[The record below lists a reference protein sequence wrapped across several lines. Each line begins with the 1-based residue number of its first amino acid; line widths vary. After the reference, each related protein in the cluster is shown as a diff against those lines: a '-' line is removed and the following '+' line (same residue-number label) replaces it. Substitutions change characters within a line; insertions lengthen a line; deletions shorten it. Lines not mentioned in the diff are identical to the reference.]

1 MYIIAYTIIS
11 CNRRLPVYVG
21 FEELHTPSAMRPTLC
36 ELFVSLI
43 LLFQTEWTGGIWSR
57 IRKNSQVWNNF
68 LVVGLFVARKKCY
81 WEKMRRCCINYSAE
95 FFDDTAT
102 KENSHTRLLLI
113 ICSIS
118 FFCPVAIGSKHT
130 KFGNPPELDP
140 NDNSFKAEF

>member
-1 MYIIAYTIIS
+1 M
-11 CNRRLPVYVG
+11 
-21 FEELHTPSAMRPTLC
+21 
-36 ELFVSLI
+36 
-43 LLFQTEWTGGIWSR
+43 
-57 IRKNSQVWNNF
+57 
-68 LVVGLFVARKKCY
+68 ARKKCY

-130 KFGNPPELDP
+130 KFGNPPEPGYDTFFEKDGSKHTRFGNAPELRYAY
-140 NDNSFKAEF
+140 SVM